1 MLHKES
7 QLCFQPHQDP
17 GVRVALAFKETPQ
30 GTWLQG
36 GKPTRHSPSSQT
48 IHRNEKKRKKYPLV
62 LLLFSLYGGLA
73 GPLLT
78 WNMCSVLLQDVGHLP
93 LRWNTENTWVVQHQ
107 RGSSAAP
114 LRCFTYTASWLYHC
128 TSSLQPHCSGYHLWA
143 VRTSWNHRPSYFPHS
158 YVGLQSWGR
167 VHQLHKSCRRR
178 RLLRSRA
185 MASTGFYMLRVVSIS
200 PEQVMNRRLQTGT
213 HSFTSLGT
221 SSEIDVHC
229 KSTASHSSCGSQ
241 DAVSTI
247 FCFWMH
253 VMAVSTATAPPG
265 AAPAAEA
272 GDAFSFSTAT
282 SPFLQHH
289 CDTFPSSTK
298 RSLIRETWCFHWAQ
312 MRLQD
317 ITLISRAV
325 SNHPTF
331 KYAYIYIRETEKSYH
346 KCAVPD

>member
-93 LRWNTENTWVVQHQ
+93 LRWNTQNTWVVQHQ

-128 TSSLQPHCSGYHLWA
+128 TSSLQPHCSGYHL
-143 VRTSWNHRPSYFPHS
+143 
-158 YVGLQSWGR
+158 
-167 VHQLHKSCRRR
+167 
-178 RLLRSRA
+178 
-185 MASTGFYMLRVVSIS
+185 
-200 PEQVMNRRLQTGT
+200 
-213 HSFTSLGT
+213 
-221 SSEIDVHC
+221 
-229 KSTASHSSCGSQ
+229 
-241 DAVSTI
+241 
-247 FCFWMH
+247 
-253 VMAVSTATAPPG
+253 
-265 AAPAAEA
+265 
-272 GDAFSFSTAT
+272 
-282 SPFLQHH
+282 
-289 CDTFPSSTK
+289 
-298 RSLIRETWCFHWAQ
+298 
-312 MRLQD
+312 
-317 ITLISRAV
+317 
-325 SNHPTF
+325 
-331 KYAYIYIRETEKSYH
+331 
-346 KCAVPD
+346 